1 MLASL
6 PPPLVVSVIG
16 YEPASAS
23 TLGSAVTVMSP
34 VAPAL
39 TVSVVA
45 CASLCGLAPTV
56 QPSGPVAFIVNV
68 VSAAVSL
75 WSVTLNVNVE
85 PAAAW
90 SSGKSEVSVTAPAAA
105 SATRIVSG
113 SVSAPPPPVATT
125 RRSVLPAAA
134 PSGISTSSVTS
145 GVSPGVT

>member
-1 MLASL
+1 
-6 PPPLVVSVIG
+6 
-16 YEPASAS
+16 
-23 TLGSAVTVMSP
+23 MSP

-39 TVSVVA
+39 TVRVVA
-45 CASLCGLAPTV
+45 CAWLAASRRRSSRP
-56 QPSGPVAFIVNV
+56 GPVACIVNV

-85 PAAAW
+85 PLAAW
-90 SSGKSEVSVTAPAAA
+90 SSGKSEVSVTSPAAA

-113 SVSAPPPPVATT
+113 SVSTPPPPVATT
-125 RRSVLPAAA
+125 RRFVLPAAA